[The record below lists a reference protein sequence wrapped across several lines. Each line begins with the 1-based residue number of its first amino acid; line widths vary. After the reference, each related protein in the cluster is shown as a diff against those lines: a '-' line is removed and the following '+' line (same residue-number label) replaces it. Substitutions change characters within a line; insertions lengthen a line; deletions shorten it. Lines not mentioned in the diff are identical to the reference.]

1 MMCEACTWAAEHPA
15 IDELD
20 LYQCFLDC
28 RCDQL
33 KTREQETD
41 ALAFK
46 MAWAA
51 IAGGITVLII
61 DWWWIHH
68 VHA

>member
-1 MMCEACTWAAEHPA
+1 MMCDTCAWAAEREL
-15 IDELD
+15 DELD

-28 RCDQL
+28 TCHKL

-41 ALAFK
+41 HLAMK
-46 MAWAA
+46 MAWSA
-51 IAGGITVLII
+51 IAGGIAVLIF
-61 DWWWIHH
+61 DWWWLHH

>member
-1 MMCEACTWAAEHPA
+1 MMCEACTWAAEKPA

-33 KTREQETD
+33 RTREQEVD

-46 MAWAA
+46 LAWCA
-51 IAGGITVLII
+51 IAFGIGVLII
-61 DWWWIHH
+61 DWWWLHK
-68 VHA
+68 